1 MLSYVLYSARM
12 PESHRTFSLLGAM
25 KYGKEYSIKT
35 LEQSGEKRGHKNHS
49 LQLKQR
55 LAESG
60 SNKNEE

>member
-1 MLSYVLYSARM
+1 M
-12 PESHRTFSLLGAM
+12 EC
-25 KYGKEYSIKT
+25 SIKT
-35 LEQSGEKRGHKNHS
+35 LEQSGEKRGYKNHS

>member
-1 MLSYVLYSARM
+1 M
-12 PESHRTFSLLGAM
+12 EC
-25 KYGKEYSIKT
+25 SIKT